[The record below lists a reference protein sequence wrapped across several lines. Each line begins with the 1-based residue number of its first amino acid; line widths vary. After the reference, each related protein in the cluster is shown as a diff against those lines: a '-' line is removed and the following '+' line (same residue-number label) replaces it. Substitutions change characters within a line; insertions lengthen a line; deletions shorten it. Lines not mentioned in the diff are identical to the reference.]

1 MARMSVTN
9 KRVVEEFLKQ
19 DNIEQSRSYMKNK
32 TSNRVTDLR
41 TNEWLNQKLRGHLD
55 SMIDVI
61 IE

>member
-41 TNEWLNQKLRGHLD
+41 TNEWLNQKLRRHLD